1 MPILALLGLAVLPGV
16 PAAPAAP
23 AAQGDA
29 GSLDG
34 LVEGLVAASKLQ
46 PASVS
51 VAIIDPATGE
61 ILGTHRGADR
71 VMPASC
77 MKVITTAAAM
87 TALGA
92 DYPLKTQ
99 LLAPPPGRG
108 PEASVVSG
116 DLWLVGYGDP
126 GFSEH
131 GAEGSTL
138 AAMDA
143 FAAQAASR
151 GVRTVK
157 GDLVFDASFFD
168 GPRVHSSWTDAGASA
183 RWFAAEVDAL
193 TCNDGCIDVAVE
205 PGDGPG
211 SPGRVRLVPETSA
224 VTIVNRTT
232 TTGVRKEHGFGFRLG
247 AADNTLEVWGKV
259 WTKSTDAKSPAAIH
273 DPALLCAEQVG
284 RALARAGIRV
294 EGVVRRPKDGEV
306 RPSGLALLAEHR
318 TSLAAACAVA
328 NTRSQNLW
336 AETILRVLGAARKGE
351 GSFAAGAEAVR
362 EVLAA
367 AGPEVAEG
375 LRQVDGSGLSRNDEA
390 SALAMARV
398 LAFAWKGNRRDAF
411 FGGLARPGT
420 GTLDNRFRDRRFE
433 GRVFAKT
440 GTLKGVSGLCG
451 LAVGHSGRAYVFAVL
466 GEHVDVG
473 RCRTLQDG
481 VVGALVGFPANA
493 ARK

>member
-1 MPILALLGLAVLPGV
+1 MLVFRMPILALLGLAVLPS
-16 PAAPAAP
+16 APAAE
-23 AAQGDA
+23 GDA
-29 GSLDG
+29 GSMDA
-34 LVEGLVAASKLQ
+34 LVAGLVAASKLP

-51 VAIIDPATGE
+51 VAVVDPATGE
-61 ILGTHRGADR
+61 ILGTHRGSDR
-71 VMPASC
+71 VMAASC
-77 MKVITTAAAM
+77 MKVVTTAAAL
-87 TALGA
+87 TALGP
-92 DYPLKTQ
+92 DFPLKTQ

-108 PEASVVSG
+108 PEATVVPG

-143 FAAQAASR
+143 FAAQAAAR
-151 GVRTVK
+151 GVRTVR

-168 GPRVHSSWTDAGASA
+168 GPRVHPSWTDAGASA
-183 RWFAAEVDAL
+183 RWYAAEVDAL

-205 PGDGPG
+205 PGEGPG
-211 SPGRVRLVPETSA
+211 SAGRVRLVPETAA
-224 VTIVNRTT
+224 VTVVNRTT
-232 TTGVRKEHGFGFRLG
+232 TTAVRKDHGFGFRLAEG
-247 AADNTLEVWGKV
+247 DNTLEVWGKV
-259 WTKSTDAKSPAAIH
+259 WTKSTDAKSPASIH

-294 EGVVRRPKDGEV
+294 GGVVRRPREGES
-306 RPSGLALLAEHR
+306 RPAGLALLAEHR
-318 TSLAAACAVA
+318 TPLSAACAVA

-336 AETILRVLGAARKGE
+336 AETILRVLGAVRRGE
-351 GSFAAGAEAVR
+351 GSFAAGAEAAR
-362 EVLAA
+362 EVLAP
-367 AGPEVAEG
+367 AGPEVAAG
-375 LRQVDGSGLSRNDEA
+375 LRQVDGSGLSREGES

-398 LAFAWKGNRRDAF
+398 LAFAWKGDRRDAF

-420 GTLDNRFRDRRFE
+420 GTLDNRFLDARFE
-433 GRVFAKT
+433 GRVFGKT

-451 LAVGHSGRAYVFAVL
+451 LAVGHSGRSYVFAVL
-466 GEHVDVG
+466 GERVDVG
-473 RCRTLQDG
+473 RCRKLQND